1 MSSPRLSRSAVQEL
15 SLAAVIALVC
25 LGFSLLSGRF
35 ADVDNLRNVVLQAA
49 PTVIAAVGMTF
60 VVATRGIDLSVGSV
74 MNLALCAAVA
84 LTGTRIEAELSTRT
98 TWLVYPTALAAGL
111 ALGVLN
117 AQLILRLRLSPLIAT
132 LGTLTLYRGLAQ
144 HLTGAALI
152 AVSGP
157 VLWFGRAQVGGLGL
171 PAVVAAL
178 SAVAGRILLA
188 RTVWGR
194 QVLALGGSPRSAAE
208 TGIESARLLTAVYGL
223 AGLCGAVAGLVVVGR
238 VGVINQ
244 DLGFGFEFTVIT
256 AVVLGGTSLFGGRA
270 AVLGGVMGAVL
281 LTVVDNGLNLIGADP
296 YVYDVVRG
304 LVLLAAVSTD
314 AAARHVRE
322 RRAAAVPV

>member
-1 MSSPRLSRSAVQEL
+1 
-15 SLAAVIALVC
+15 
-25 LGFSLLSGRF
+25 
-35 ADVDNLRNVVLQAA
+35 
-49 PTVIAAVGMTF
+49 
-60 VVATRGIDLSVGSV
+60 
-74 MNLALCAAVA
+74 
-84 LTGTRIEAELSTRT
+84 
-98 TWLVYPTALAAGL
+98 
-111 ALGVLN
+111 
-117 AQLILRLRLSPLIAT
+117 
-132 LGTLTLYRGLAQ
+132 
-144 HLTGAALI
+144 
-152 AVSGP
+152 
-157 VLWFGRAQVGGLGL
+157 VLWFGRAQVGGVGL
-171 PAVVAAL
+171 PAVVAAF
-178 SAVAGRILLA
+178 SAAAGWILLA

-270 AVLGGVMGAVL
+270 AILGGVMGAVL
-281 LTVVDNGLNLIGADP
+281 LTVIDNGLNLIGADP

-304 LVLLAAVSTD
+304 LVLLTAVSAD